1 MNVFIREVKDYSTK
15 EISDFFSETFKQ
27 TGFDKKLWSLNR
39 ILIKPNLLGAYLPE
53 RAVTVHPVVI
63 RALLNVLKPY
73 KLDILIG
80 DSPGGS
86 VSSDLVYDKTGIKQI
101 ALDYNIKLVNF
112 KEGGIIQK
120 DVNGIKFYI
129 TKYIDEV
136 DGIIDVSK
144 YKTHS
149 LMYYTGSVKNLYG
162 LIPGLKKSDYHKE
175 FPNHNEF
182 SKVLYSLYETVTDK
196 ILINIQ
202 DGIVGM
208 EGEGPSS
215 GDPRNFGLMFV
226 SKKSSALDYIASKM
240 MGFNLEQLPYIKKAL
255 EIDGV
260 DFNDIKVDDSWK
272 SYVFEKV
279 KIKKVSTIIKILDY
293 TPEVVKN
300 VFRKLFDYY
309 PDFNDRCKK
318 CMVCVKS
325 CPVNAMKL
333 EKGMLHPQIDRDT
346 CIKCMCCHE
355 FCPYDAIFVHKTFLA
370 KFILK

>member
-1 MNVFIREVKDYSTK
+1 MNVFIRNIETYSIK
-15 EISDFFSETFKQ
+15 EISDFFSDTFKKI
-27 TGFDKKLWSLNR
+27 GFDKKLKSLNK

-53 RAVTVHPVVI
+53 RAVTTNPAVL
-63 RALLNVLKPY
+63 RALLDVLKPY
-73 KLDILIG
+73 NLNILIG

-86 VSSDLVYDKTGIKQI
+86 VASDLVYEKTGIKKI
-101 ALDYNIKLVNF
+101 AEDYDVEVVNF

-120 DVNGIKFYI
+120 EINGIKFYI
-129 TKYIDEV
+129 TKYVDEV

-175 FPNHNEF
+175 FPDHNEF
-182 SKVLYSLYETVTDK
+182 SKVLYNLYDTVKDK

-208 EGEGPSS
+208 EGEGPSA
-215 GDPRNFGLMFV
+215 GDPRKFGMIFI
-226 SKKSSALDYIASKM
+226 SQKSSALDYIASKM
-240 MGFNLEQLPYIKKAL
+240 MGFSLDQLPYIKKAL
-255 EIDGV
+255 EID
-260 DFNDIKVDDSWK
+260 NIKSEDIVVEKKWENH
-272 SYVFEKV
+272 VFENV
-279 KIKKVSTIIKILDY
+279 KIRKVSTIIKILDY
-293 TPEVVKN
+293 TPAVVKN

-325 CPVNAMKL
+325 CPVEAMKL
-333 EKGMLHPQIDRDT
+333 EKGMLHPEINRDV

-355 FCPYDAIFVHKTFLA
+355 FCPYDAIYVHKTLLA
-370 KFILK
+370 KIILK

>member
-1 MNVFIREVKDYSTK
+1 MNVFIREIEDYSQK
-15 EISDFFSETFKQ
+15 AISEFFSETFKKN
-27 TGFDKKLWSLNR
+27 GFDKKLESLNK

-53 RAVTVHPVVI
+53 RAVTTHPTVI
-63 RALLNVLKPY
+63 RALLDVLKPY
-73 KLDILIG
+73 NLKILLG

-86 VSSDLVYDKTGIKQI
+86 ITSDLVYEKTGIKKI
-101 ALDYNIKLVNF
+101 AEDYDVDLVNF

-120 DVNGIKFYI
+120 EVNGIKFYI
-129 TKYIDEV
+129 TKYVDEV
-136 DGIIDVSK
+136 EGIIDVSK

-162 LIPGLKKSDYHKE
+162 LIPGLKKSDYHRE
-175 FPNHNEF
+175 FPDHNEF
-182 SKVLYSLYETVTDK
+182 SKVLYSLYEAVKDK

-215 GDPRNFGLMFV
+215 GNPRKFGLMFI
-226 SKKSSALDYIASKM
+226 SQKSSALDYVASQM
-240 MGFNLEQLPYIKKAL
+240 MGLNLEQLPYLKRAL
-255 EIDGV
+255 EID
-260 DFNDIKVDDSWK
+260 DIDINKITTDKKWK
-272 SYVFEKV
+272 NYVFEKV
-279 KIKKVSTIIKILDY
+279 KIRKVSTIIKILDY
-293 TPEVVKN
+293 TPAVVKN

-325 CPVNAMKL
+325 CPVNAMTL
-333 EKGMLHPQIDRDT
+333 EKGMLHPEIDRDA

-355 FCPYDAIFVHKTFLA
+355 FCPYDAIYVHKTFLA
-370 KFILK
+370 KLMLK